1 MLILD
6 EPRLGIT
13 AYHTDSLLSIYTT
26 TLDGAIELA
35 ETFFCTNVSEAL
47 ELVNDYIQPYVEQFY
62 DYKNHEQNN

>member
-13 AYHTDSLLSIYTT
+13 AYHTNSLLSIYTT

-35 ETFFCTNVSEAL
+35 ETFFCPNASEAH
-47 ELVNDYIQPYVEQFY
+47 ELATDYIQPYLENFN
-62 DYKNHEQNN
+62 DYKNYEQTN